1 MVWCAV
7 FVALCVIFGYGCH
20 WTFVGLV
27 VLLLVWVLVDL
38 VCCAGF
44 YVYVM
49 CFRFCF
55 RGFVV
60 LVFVFCCECI
70 ATRLV
75 VWVVKF
81 LVFSERGFRCCEV
94 VV

>member
-1 MVWCAV
+1 MPLD
-7 FVALCVIFGYGCH
+7 FRGFGGF
-20 WTFVGLV
+20 TFDL
-27 VLLLVWVLVDL
+27 VLVDL

-70 ATRLV
+70 AARLV
-75 VWVVKF
+75 A
-81 LVFSERGFRCCEV
+81 LGG
-94 VV
+94 

>member
-1 MVWCAV
+1 M
-7 FVALCVIFGYGCH
+7 
-20 WTFVGLV
+20 GLV

-49 CFRFCF
+49 CFRFYF

-60 LVFVFCCECI
+60 LVFVFCCGCI
-70 ATRLV
+70 AARLV
-75 VWVVKF
+75 A
-81 LVFSERGFRCCEV
+81 LGG
-94 VV
+94 